1 MTAFRVLTTL
11 LFCTLLPAAEP
22 PSPGSVYS
30 PQGRLADLARDL
42 RASQVGDLVT
52 IVIAEKASAASRGTT
67 NSNRKSAA
75 SNSIS
80 ALAGPTRAAGPW
92 ANLATLGGDIKLQ
105 GQGETSREAEMT
117 TTLTARVVSVEPNGN
132 LVLEGSKDIV
142 VNSERQ
148 KVALKG
154 IARWNDL
161 SNANRI
167 RSDRLASLE
176 VKIDGKGVVQD
187 AIKRPFFLYRL
198 LLGLLPF

>member
-1 MTAFRVLTTL
+1 MTTL
-11 LFCTLLPAAEP
+11 RILTALVLCALLAAAEP
-22 PSPGSVYS
+22 PSPGSLYS

-42 RASQVGDLVT
+42 RAWQVGDLVT

-67 NSNRKSAA
+67 NSNRKSAV
-75 SNSIS
+75 SSSITS
-80 ALAGPTRAAGPW
+80 LAGPVRATGPW
-92 ANLATLGGDIKLQ
+92 ANLAALGGDIKLQ

-117 TTLTARVVSVEPNGN
+117 TTLTARVVRVEPNGN
-132 LVLEGSKDIV
+132 LVLEGTKDIV

-148 KVALKG
+148 KVVLKG
-154 IARWNDL
+154 TARWNDL

-167 RSDRLASLE
+167 RSDRLAGLE

>member
-1 MTAFRVLTTL
+1 MKNTL
-11 LFCTLLPAAEP
+11 LGAVLLPLVLMNASEP
-22 PSPGSVYS
+22 PSPGSLYTS
-30 PQGRLADLARDL
+30 GGRLADLARDL
-42 RASQVGDLVT
+42 RAYQVGDLVT

-75 SNSIS
+75 NNAVS
-80 ALAGPTRAAGPW
+80 ALAGPLRAAGPL

-132 LVLEGSKDIV
+132 LVLEGSKDII

-148 KVALKG
+148 KVVLKG
-154 IARWNDL
+154 VARWNDL
-161 SNANRI
+161 SNSNRI
-167 RSDRLASLE
+167 RSDRLGGLE
-176 VKIDGKGVVQD
+176 VKIDGRGVVQD

>member
-1 MTAFRVLTTL
+1 MTTL
-11 LFCTLLPAAEP
+11 RILTALLSCALLAAAEP
-22 PSPGSVYS
+22 PSPGSLYS

-42 RASQVGDLVT
+42 RAWQVGDLVT

-75 SNSIS
+75 SSSITS
-80 ALAGPTRAAGPW
+80 LAGPVRAAGPW
-92 ANLATLGGDIKLQ
+92 ANLAALGGDVKLQ

-132 LVLEGSKDIV
+132 LVLEGTKDIV

-148 KVALKG
+148 KVVLKG
-154 IARWNDL
+154 TARWNDL

-167 RSDRLASLE
+167 RSDRLAGLE